1 MVWDSSLEIGC
12 GLIDCGGS
20 TGIFI
25 VCQFDPPGNYIGQSP
40 FSSTLLTDCCL
51 LRGQYLT
58 LSARLAVHG
67 WSSSKCISV
76 LCSSVCS
83 PVLRCSSVAQH
94 SLHDTCQVLLC
105 CHCDCRC
112 RITRHYIAVVKAQPT
127 SFFIQVYSWASYV
140 QEKKQSTMRITT
152 TRVRFTRRPRLWAPS
167 TLRWLSCAVR
177 CSSWWT
183 LPLTFWTCRQC
194 RRRSPDS
201 SAVRSWSSQRPY

>member
-1 MVWDSSLEIGC
+1 MVWESSLEIGC

-40 FSSTLLTDCCL
+40 FSSTLLTDWCL

-67 WSSSKCISV
+67 RSSSKCAAILCRTSV
-76 LCSSVCS
+76 LCST
-83 PVLRCSSVAQH
+83 PVLQH

-105 CHCDCRC
+105 CYRDYRC
-112 RITRHYIAVVKAQPT
+112 RVTRHFIAVVKAQPT
-127 SFFIQVYSWASYV
+127 SFFIQIYSWASYV
-140 QEKKQSTMRITT
+140 QEIKQSTTSITT
-152 TRVRFTRRPRLWAPS
+152 SRVRFTHRPRLWAPS
-167 TLRWLSCAVR
+167 TLRWLPCAVR

-183 LPLTFWTCRQC
+183 LPLTSWTCRQC
-194 RRRSPDS
+194 RRR
-201 SAVRSWSSQRPY
+201 